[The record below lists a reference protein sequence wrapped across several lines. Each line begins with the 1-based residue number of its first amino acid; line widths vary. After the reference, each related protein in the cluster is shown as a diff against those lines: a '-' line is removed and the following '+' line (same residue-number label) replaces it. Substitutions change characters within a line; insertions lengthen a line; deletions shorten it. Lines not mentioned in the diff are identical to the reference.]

1 MRNILY
7 ICFLSFFLFGWGVQ
21 GQAKKKNKE
30 KKETLTAYQKL
41 FKGKACETVKG
52 LFTIHKTDN
61 KIYFEIPL
69 VLLERELLLGSTI
82 SETTNNLFLSL
93 IHI

>member
-30 KKETLTAYQKL
+30 KKETLT
-41 FKGKACETVKG
+41 G
-52 LFTIHKTDN
+52 LP
-61 KIYFEIPL
+61 EIIQGQAG
-69 VLLERELLLGSTI
+69 ENGSWADDG
-82 SETTNNLFLSL
+82 S
-93 IHI
+93 